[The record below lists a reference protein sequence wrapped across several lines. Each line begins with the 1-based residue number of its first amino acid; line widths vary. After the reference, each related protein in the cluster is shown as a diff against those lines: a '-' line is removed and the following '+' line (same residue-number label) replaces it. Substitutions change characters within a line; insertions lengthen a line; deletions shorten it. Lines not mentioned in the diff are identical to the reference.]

1 MIRLSGLTKQTV
13 YTVEV
18 AARTSAG
25 TGVYSQQQN
34 IETPDNVFLI
44 LNGTVIP
51 KNGYVDI
58 NDIGFSDNTALFC
71 ITNRPG
77 TPTSGDWYGPDG
89 TRINLMDVQ
98 GVTRTRGS
106 MVVRLKRTTGKA
118 TEGIYRCSVQDAAST
133 FQTIY
138 VGLYN
143 TGGGHL
149 TLSGGMNFTLH
160 HDNSFTLTC
169 ISTGG
174 PATTVTWTRD
184 FTTVTQGTE
193 TVLNDPVTAQY
204 THTLTDRTAGLYTCL
219 IANSV
224 SNVSAKLPVQGPSPP
239 SNVRVSQNGLNS
251 ILVTWTPSAGPN
263 VTGYTIYYY
272 QINGGLSGSVTAA
285 ETDTSVVI
293 TGLIAGANFL
303 SVYQLT
309 PVHYPVLD
317 PEDLILLFSMRK
329 LHIQW
334 KTLR

>member
-1 MIRLSGLTKQTV
+1 
-13 YTVEV
+13 
-18 AARTSAG
+18 
-25 TGVYSQQQN
+25 
-34 IETPDNVFLI
+34 
-44 LNGTVIP
+44 
-51 KNGYVDI
+51 
-58 NDIGFSDNTALFC
+58 
-71 ITNRPG
+71 
-77 TPTSGDWYGPDG
+77 
-89 TRINLMDVQ
+89 
-98 GVTRTRGS
+98 

-143 TGGGHL
+143 TGGGNVWFVNVATLYWCSLYSGHL

-224 SNVSAKLPVQGPSPP
+224 SNVSAKLPVQG
-239 SNVRVSQNGLNS
+239 
-251 ILVTWTPSAGPN
+251 
-263 VTGYTIYYY
+263 
-272 QINGGLSGSVTAA
+272 
-285 ETDTSVVI
+285 
-293 TGLIAGANFL
+293 
-303 SVYQLT
+303 
-309 PVHYPVLD
+309 
-317 PEDLILLFSMRK
+317 
-329 LHIQW
+329 
-334 KTLR
+334 KTM